1 MAIAMTEGFMQRS
14 MRIYGLP
21 WILKHLKESMFN
33 DVLWPKA
40 LLQSVNSAAN
50 GHRGWVN
57 VDAGTETDL
66 VDSGMKV
73 TPMRICHGNP
83 ATLDGEETKACFP
96 STAYLLKTNEDD
108 ASLLYFSDVGPF
120 APSRVRIRSEKSDV
134 DNCVPDYASLAKTP
148 DVDVPD
154 NCERQPDGTCSGNC
168 ILEEAKTSTDF
179 LCTQSLSLSLS
190 FFPSFQTSTT
200 HNNNN
205 NNNNSEHI

>member
-1 MAIAMTEGFMQRS
+1 TCPNARVVLACEESEIPKFEILMLGVKGGVSEENLSSYAVRKKGHNDKYVLLDGGSVHAGLRKLRDKKNFGTDDRDHETAEDLQKFWKQDLKAILVGHTHLDHLAGMAIAMTEGFMQRS

-83 ATLDGEETKACFP
+83 ATLDGEETK
-96 STAYLLKTNEDD
+96 
-108 ASLLYFSDVGPF
+108 
-120 APSRVRIRSEKSDV
+120 
-134 DNCVPDYASLAKTP
+134 
-148 DVDVPD
+148 
-154 NCERQPDGTCSGNC
+154 
-168 ILEEAKTSTDF
+168 
-179 LCTQSLSLSLS
+179 
-190 FFPSFQTSTT
+190 
-200 HNNNN
+200 
-205 NNNNSEHI
+205 